1 MLLFVR
7 IIDNLFT
14 FVKKYDT
21 LYKILMMGGKL
32 MKDFLTYIAIFEI
45 ITDVY
50 DALIGAGLVFGALKW
65 RKNLLTTT
73 AFYWGV
79 VLGCISGL
87 LICYFLNVDFI
98 IFIITTVLGA
108 IILPILTYRIP
119 AVNRF
124 ILGFLITMKLLYML
138 TTHLVSNNNI
148 ELSTAIISP
157 LIGATVLGIIFMLLR
172 QLSVLPFALGCVFL
186 GASQLAPTIVKYINQ
201 IQFGITHDV
210 SLLFDPVSF
219 IFALFKIELT
229 DGLTLIIMIILICI
243 GLPIQL
249 KDIKKQGYTYDTP
262 IIVFETNDPNMHG
275 KIIS

>member
-1 MLLFVR
+1 ME
-7 IIDNLFT
+7 
-14 FVKKYDT
+14 
-21 LYKILMMGGKL
+21 
-32 MKDFLTYIAIFEI
+32 DFLTYIAIFEI
-45 ITDVY
+45 VTDIY

-73 AFYWGV
+73 AFYWGI

-87 LICYFLNVDFI
+87 LISYFLDGDFT
-98 IFIITTVLGA
+98 IFIITIVLGA

-148 ELSTAIISP
+148 ELSIAIISP
-157 LIGATVLGIIFMLLR
+157 LIGATILGIIFMLLR
-172 QLSVLPFALGCVFL
+172 QLSVLPFALACVFL
-186 GASQLAPTIVKYINQ
+186 GASQLAPTIVKYLNQ

-229 DGLTLIIMIILICI
+229 DGLTLVVMIILMCI

-249 KDIKKQGYTYDTP
+249 KYIKKQGYTYDTP
-262 IIVFETNDPNMHG
+262 IIAFETDDPNMHG